1 MAKSNGNRTIEIKDF
16 AELTYQI
23 ESIQERAGK
32 ALKMTM
38 NDLKRRVPGW
48 ISSEVASQYNI
59 KKSEVNPSKTKA
71 RSAPVSIY
79 ATGKDISTLTFHYRG
94 RPLTLVHFRLNPK
107 VPMEKYRIRYSVVRG
122 QTVTAGQVDNSKKSR
137 KGRKKGVHTS
147 KSSPYMLLPTGAKSS
162 DKVQYIPFQRK
173 SEDRKDIEPIKRISV
188 PQMVSGRRAWPG
200 IQKKLAEEVPKRIK
214 HFYELEEK

>member
-1 MAKSNGNRTIEIKDF
+1 MKRTIEIKDF

-23 ESIQERAGK
+23 ESIQARAGK
-32 ALKMTM
+32 SLKMTM

-48 ISSEVASQYNI
+48 ISAEVAKQYNI
-59 KKSEVNPSKTKA
+59 DKNEINPVRNKSWN
-71 RSAPVSIY
+71 APVSMY
-79 ATGKDISTLTFHYRG
+79 TSGKNLSTLTFHYRG
-94 RPLTLVHFRLNPK
+94 RPLTLVHFGLNPE

-122 QTVTAGQVDNSKKSR
+122 QTVTTGQVDNSKKSR
-137 KGRKKGVHTS
+137 KGRKKRVHTS
-147 KSSPYMLLPTGAKSS
+147 KSSPYMLLPTGTRSS

-188 PQMVSGRRAWPG
+188 PGMITGTRAWPG